1 MYKIG
6 QKVRL
11 KGTNL
16 IAGYIVKMEIDPFEE
31 ADVASEAEDWIIYTV
46 RVYKPFYRD
55 GYTDFGCTER
65 DIENADD

>member
-46 RVYKPFYRD
+46 RVYKRFYRD
-55 GYTDFGCTER
+55 GYADFGCTER

>member
-46 RVYKPFYRD
+46 RVYKRFYRD
-55 GYTDFGCTER
+55 GYTDYGCTEG
-65 DIENADD
+65 DIEDAE

>member
-16 IAGYIVKMEIDPFEE
+16 IAGYIVKMEIDPIEE
-31 ADVASEAEDWIIYTV
+31 IEVASETEDWIIYTI
-46 RVYKPFYRD
+46 RVYKRFYRD
-55 GYTDFGCTER
+55 GYTDYCRTEQE
-65 DIENADD
+65 IENADD